1 MAPRA
6 APALRVLPLALAAA
20 IFSGLTAILVYLSG
34 VSSSRNAP
42 TPLPPSSRVSVC
54 VSCWRSL
61 MLELDGWVVGACRW
75 RRSALG
81 GGPGGA
87 RRAAG
92 RLQQVRGTVLARLPP
107 SRPIT
112 IRFVLLV
119 LLLISCRIV
128 IVNSGGTNSLEPRA
142 VVDWE
147 SGCFRI
153 LDSVCQL
160 F

>member
-20 IFSGLTAILVYLSG
+20 IFSGLTAILIYLSG

-42 TPLPPSSRVSVC
+42 PPPLSSFSLRVV
-54 VSCWRSL
+54 REIPDAGL
-61 MLELDGWVVGACRW
+61 VGACRW

-92 RLQQVRGTVLARLPP
+92 QVQQVRGTVLLIQLL
-107 SRPIT
+107 SRSADY
-112 IRFVLLV
+112 L
-119 LLLISCRIV
+119 S
-128 IVNSGGTNSLEPRA
+128 
-142 VVDWE
+142 
-147 SGCFRI
+147 
-153 LDSVCQL
+153 
-160 F
+160 